1 MGFLKDPIFNY
12 NKAFKTK
19 FGKFV
24 IGRKRLGPTDTDVAM
39 VLLREFF
46 RCSFT
51 SGINDVPLALTCP
64 IRFEGK
70 TMSGQHTHTHVGT
83 LSDEEFFTGPFLG
96 KDGDSG
102 VVSLDQIMYS
112 RYAMGINPAL
122 PLNRRR
128 EQVAFISLNPENLF
142 DISDHNT
149 ILDLGDEIMTR
160 SACADDEEVVVT
172 EEGINLHPSLLDFLK
187 DLDCFDCED

>member
-12 NKAFKTK
+12 HKAFTTK

-24 IGRKRLGPTDTDVAM
+24 IGRKRLGPTDTDVAL
-39 VLLREFF
+39 VIFRDFF

-51 SGINDVPLALTCP
+51 SGINDVPLALTSP
-64 IRFEGK
+64 IEFEGK
-70 TMSGQHTHTHVGT
+70 SLSGQHVHTHVAT
-83 LSDEEFFTGPFLG
+83 LSDEEFFTGPFIG

-102 VVSLDQIMYS
+102 VVSLDQIVHS

-128 EQVAFISLNPENLF
+128 EQVALISLNPENLF
-142 DISDHNT
+142 EISDHST
-149 ILDLGDEIMTR
+149 ILDLGDEIITR
-160 SACADDEEVVVT
+160 SACADNEEVVT
-172 EEGINLHPSLLDFLK
+172 EGTHLHPSLLDFLK